1 MRIKRITSLLL
12 ALVTALSLLTGC
24 AGQKQTPGRDED
36 GRIKIS
42 MYMWD
47 RSMFKELSPWLEQQF
62 PDISFTFVQS
72 YNTMEYYKDLMA
84 RGETMPDIITCR
96 RFSLNDAA
104 TLAEYL
110 MEWSLLGES
119 GGNPGLFVMPGT
131 DIFLLVG
138 RQPLSPE
145 EATSLLLPYLP
156 IQMFRSGHFF
166 RCVMTN
172 HGYILSQVRRN
183 VYVLKQSMTL

>member
-12 ALVTALSLLTGC
+12 ALLTALSLLTGC
-24 AGQKQTPGRDED
+24 AGQKQPPGRDED

-72 YNTMEYYKDLMA
+72 YNTMEYYKELMA

-104 TLAEYL
+104 TLSEYL

-119 GGNPGLFVMPGT
+119 GRESGSFRYADV
-131 DIFLLVG
+131 DLLVG
-138 RQPLSPE
+138 RQPFWQHNLAHFPGNTAVFNIPE
-145 EATSLLLPYLP
+145 
-156 IQMFRSGHFF
+156 
-166 RCVMTN
+166 
-172 HGYILSQVRRN
+172 VR
-183 VYVLKQSMTL
+183 